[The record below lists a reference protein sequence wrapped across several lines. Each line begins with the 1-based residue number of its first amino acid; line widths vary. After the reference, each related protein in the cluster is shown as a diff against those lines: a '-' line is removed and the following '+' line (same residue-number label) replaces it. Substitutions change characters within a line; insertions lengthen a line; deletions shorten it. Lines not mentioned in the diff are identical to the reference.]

1 MEVVDT
7 SRAIT
12 ANAGSDKPVDG
23 TLRSTETRQRR
34 QGAGGRGGCGFI
46 LTCLGSFGNKSLFLS
61 QVECLLED
69 ILGRPSELGK
79 GTGLSR

>member
-7 SRAIT
+7 SLAIT
-12 ANAGSDKPVDG
+12 ANARSDKPVDG
-23 TLRSTETRQRR
+23 TLSTETRQRR
-34 QGAGGRGGCGFI
+34 QGAGGRGRCGFI
-46 LTCLGSFGNKSLFLS
+46 LTCPGAFGNKSLFLS

-79 GTGLSR
+79 RTGLSR